1 VSISEYA
8 QLLKLPYIRANYQS
22 ILLEA
27 KHTNMSHHE
36 FLETILKHESA
47 LRNQNGI
54 HHRIRNAKFPQRK
67 FLEDFQTEVFS
78 SDIQR
83 KIHELESLNF
93 IQEKGNIILIG
104 NPGTGKT
111 HLATALGI
119 KACTQGLS
127 VLYVSVPN
135 LVIELKE
142 AMSRHQVAQYKR
154 KFEKV
159 DLVILDE
166 LGYVSFDREGSEILF
181 NLISNRNDIG
191 SIIITTNLTFE
202 RWEEVFKDPILTGA
216 LIDRVAFQSH
226 VLDMSGDSYRNK
238 KTRSWLSQNEHR

>member
-1 VSISEYA
+1 MSISEYA

-127 VLYVSVPN
+127 VLYISVPN

-154 KFEKV
+154 RFEKV

-226 VLDMSGDSYRNK
+226 VLDMSGDSYRIK

>member
-1 VSISEYA
+1 MSISEYA

-127 VLYVSVPN
+127 VLYISVPN

-154 KFEKV
+154 RFEKV

-191 SIIITTNLTFE
+191 PIIITTNLTFE

-226 VLDMSGDSYRNK
+226 VLDMSGDSYRIK

>member
-1 VSISEYA
+1 MSISEYA

-127 VLYVSVPN
+127 VLYISVPN

-154 KFEKV
+154 RFEKV

-226 VLDMSGDSYRNK
+226 VLDMSGDSYRIE

>member
-1 VSISEYA
+1 MSISEYA
-8 QLLKLPYIRANYQS
+8 QLLKLPYIRANYQT

-27 KHTNMSHHE
+27 QHTNMSHHE
-36 FLETILKHESA
+36 FLETVLKHESS

-54 HHRIRNAKFPQRK
+54 QHRIRNAKFPQRK
-67 FLEDFQTEVFS
+67 FLEDFQSEGFS
-78 SDIQR
+78 NDIQK
-83 KIHELESLNF
+83 KIHELESLDF
-93 IQEKGNIILIG
+93 INRKENVILIG

-111 HLATALGI
+111 HLATALGV
-119 KACTQGLS
+119 KACSEGLS

-154 KFEKV
+154 KFEKYQ
-159 DLVILDE
+159 LVILDE
-166 LGYVSFDREGSEILF
+166 LGYVSFDKEGSEILF

-191 SIIITTNLTFE
+191 SIVITSNLTFD

-216 LIDRVAFQSH
+216 LVDRVAFQSH
-226 VLDMSGDSYRNK
+226 VLDMSGDSYRIK
-238 KTRSWLSQNEHR
+238 KTMSWLNQKTHR